1 MRLDVEQLHDFA
13 QGCAI
18 LGSGGGGDVDAGVM
32 QATAALT
39 ASGAIDVLDLDEL
52 PDDAL
57 VMPVSGWGAPTVG
70 IEKLGS
76 GKEGMTLAD
85 AVSRWFGQPVAA
97 VMAGEI
103 GGGNGVLPVAIA
115 AELGLPLVD
124 ADGMGRAFPEG
135 PQVSMHVAGLSPS
148 PVFLTDEHGNVVTLH
163 PADGDW
169 YERLA
174 RTITVAFGGTSI
186 GADFVMTASNARSV
200 TVRGTVSLALDLG
213 RAVRTGGVDAV
224 TEAGRGHTLLRG
236 KITDVER
243 RTTAGFARGTVT
255 VEGTGDDRGRALE
268 IHVQNENL
276 LATEDGR
283 PAAMTPDLITLVDEA
298 TGQAIPTERV
308 RFGHRVAVL
317 AFPCADVWRTDGGL
331 AVAGPAAFGF
341 ETPYAP
347 IDSVAHD

>member
-1 MRLDVEQLHDFA
+1 MPLDVDQLHDYA

-18 LGSGGGGDVDAGVM
+18 LGSGGGGDVDAAVM

-39 ASGAIDVLDLDEL
+39 ANGAVDVVDLDDL

-57 VMPVSGWGAPTVG
+57 VMPVAGWGAPTVG

-76 GKEGMTLAD
+76 GREGATLTE
-85 AVSRWFGQPVAA
+85 AVARWFERPVAA

-103 GGGNGVLPVAIA
+103 GGGNGVLPLAIA
-115 AELGLPLVD
+115 AELGLPLID

-135 PQVSMHVAGLSPS
+135 PQVAMHVAGLSPA
-148 PVFLTDEHGNVVTLH
+148 PVFLTDEHDNVVTLH
-163 PADGDW
+163 PIDGDW

-174 RTITVAFGGTSI
+174 RTVTVAFGGTAL
-186 GADFVMTASNARSV
+186 GADFVMAAATARNT

-224 TEAGRGHTLLRG
+224 TAAGRGHTLLRG
-236 KITDVER
+236 KVTDVQR

-255 VEGTGDDRGRALE
+255 VEGTGDDRGRVLE

-283 PAAMTPDLITLVDEA
+283 PTAMTPDLITLVDEA

-317 AFPCADVWRTDGGL
+317 AFPSADVWRTEGGL
-331 AVAGPAAFGF
+331 AVAGPGAFGF
-341 ETPYAP
+341 ETPYVP
-347 IDSVAHD
+347 IEKAAHG